1 MSEHA
6 LPVLLGTIGG
16 ASLFAAIVGR
26 RVGNDKRDIRLL
38 ALIGS
43 AMSGLAVTLFSFT
56 RI

>member
-1 MSEHA
+1 MSEYA
-6 LPVLLGTIGG
+6 LPILLGTIGG

-26 RVGNDKRDIRLL
+26 HVGNDKRDVRLL

-43 AMSGLAVTLFSFT
+43 TMSGLAFALFSLN

>member
-6 LPVLLGTIGG
+6 LPILIGTIGG
-16 ASLFAAIVGR
+16 ASLVAAIVGS
-26 RVGNDKRDIRLL
+26 RVGNDKRDVRLL

-43 AMSGLAVTLFSFT
+43 AMSGLALTLFSLT